1 MIKKIEKKIILLSG
15 SGDTVAWFRLDFL
28 NEFLERSYKV
38 YVLAPDIRDD
48 LKPSIENMGIEF
60 IQIKLQ
66 RKGFNIVNLIV
77 SIYELIQIFRNIN
90 PDLIFSYT
98 HKAILGGSLAAKISG
113 FTNIYSLIT
122 GTGHI
127 FDSNT
132 VTQKMIKF
140 IGSFALRIALRF
152 NKLVFFQNPDD
163 KLLFLSKKLVASEKV
178 EQVNGSGVNMDKFS
192 FSDLPREPIFLCMA
206 RLIKSKGIIEYA
218 KAAQIVKKNYPEAR
232 FLLYGYTDHHPD
244 SIDESEIISHWLE
257 TYGIE
262 YLGYAKDP
270 IATIKQSSVFV
281 LLSYKEGT
289 PRVVL
294 EAMAMGRPII
304 TADSPGCRETVKDGV
319 NGFLVPTHDHISAA
333 NAMNKLLNKN
343 LRSEM
348 GAQSRIYCKEKFD
361 VNDVNKKILSAMNIA

>member
-1 MIKKIEKKIILLSG
+1 
-15 SGDTVAWFRLDFL
+15 
-28 NEFLERSYKV
+28 
-38 YVLAPDIRDD
+38 
-48 LKPSIENMGIEF
+48 MGIEF